1 MADRYE
7 LKVPGRTRHLGA
19 VRSFFRVL
27 VEENDEMR
35 LDEAEISEIQLVL
48 QEACINVIRHSGSE
62 GYLDPVSVTFLVDSD
77 RFVIEIHD
85 RGKGF
90 DPDAIPVPDAD
101 GLQEGGYGVFI
112 MKQAMDRVETRR
124 DRDGFVLSLTRN
136 YRSPAGAEAGGS

>member
-7 LKVPGRTRHLGA
+7 LKVPGRTRHLAA

-48 QEACINVIRHSGSE
+48 QEACINVIRHSGNE
-62 GYLDPVSVTFLVDSD
+62 GYLDPVNVTFIVDSD

-90 DPDAIPVPDAD
+90 DPETIPVPDAE

-124 DRDGFVLSLTRN
+124 DRDGFVLSLTRY
-136 YRSPAGAEAGGS
+136 YRSPTGAEAGGS